1 MQLLNAYYVFHRILF
16 ILVFKQE
23 YLSHETRAELHQSS
37 WKIFEKFL
45 WSMVKSQ
52 WYS

>member
-1 MQLLNAYYVFHRILF
+1 MRIMYSTGYCLLYCYSL
-16 ILVFKQE
+16 FKQE